1 MDSIKRP
8 LLWFNLWNQCLEFW
22 SLFFAGEISDMNV
35 FTNYVESSIM
45 KKNCFCG
52 DNIFTNYVEN
62 SILKKNYFYGDNV
75 TKILMEHSIVVPVK
89 AQCPY

>member
-35 FTNYVESSIM
+35 FTNYVE
-45 KKNCFCG
+45 
-52 DNIFTNYVEN
+52 N

>member
-1 MDSIKRP
+1 MIQFMKSMFRVLKFI
-8 LLWFNLWNQCLEFW
+8 
-22 SLFFAGEISDMNV
+22 FAGEISDMNV
-35 FTNYVESSIM
+35 FTNYVESSIL

-75 TKILMEHSIVVPVK
+75 TKF
-89 AQCPY
+89 